1 MVRLDPSQLD
11 LILPAHIRV
20 SPDLTILSTG
30 QSLRRLTPWC
40 APGTRLEDSFRIERP
55 RGLLDLEAWV
65 RNKTPVQLRATK
77 GSVFLRGLVLSLETD
92 FLFCVSHVVSQVSSL
107 QDSGLRMSDFS
118 EVDSSLSAILAAGV
132 QASMVAE
139 SQELMRALSGARDA
153 ALAAS
158 EAKSVFLA
166 NMSHEIRT
174 PLNGVLGLVGALNR
188 TPLTKA
194 QEEMVQLIMTSGQ
207 TLERLLSDILD
218 LTKVEAGQLA
228 LEAAPFQLGAAV
240 EDAVRLM
247 RVRADDKG
255 LAFGLDLG
263 PGSQAWA
270 LGDMVRIRQIVA
282 NLVSNAIKFTPQG
295 RVDVTLRVTDAGDER
310 LGVAIEVRDT
320 GIGFDAYAAERM
332 FQRFAQADG
341 TITRRFGGS
350 GLGLVIS
357 QGLAAAMGGE
367 IEAWSEPGKGSRFT
381 LKLNL
386 PREVDPARA
395 APDRA
400 GPGGWRLGGE
410 GAGRPLKVL
419 LVEDQPINQRVASVI
434 LEYEGAEIAV
444 ANDGE
449 EALAR
454 FEPAA
459 FDIILMDMQM
469 PVMDGL
475 TATQRIR
482 AREAAESLARVPIA
496 MLSANCMA
504 EHVRAAR
511 EAGADLLIAKPVTPD
526 ALIRGVEAALK
537 AARDDKRA
545 SAGR

>member
-40 APGTRLEDSFRIERP
+40 APGTRLEDSFQIERP

-158 EAKSVFLA
+158 EAKTVFLA

-188 TPLTKA
+188 TPLTGA

-228 LEAAPFQLGAAV
+228 LEAAPFQLGEAV

-295 RVDVTLRVTDAGDER
+295 RVDVTLRVTEAGDER

-320 GIGFDAYAAERM
+320 GIGFDAAAAERM

-341 TITRRFGGS
+341 TITRRFGGT

-367 IEAWSEPGKGSRFT
+367 IEARSEPGKGSRFT
-381 LKLNL
+381 LRLDL
-386 PREVDPARA
+386 PREADPARA
-395 APDRA
+395 APARA

-410 GAGRPLKVL
+410 VAGRPLKVL

-475 TATQRIR
+475 TATRRIR
-482 AREAAESLARVPIA
+482 AREEAESLARVPIA

-537 AARDDKRA
+537 AGRDDKRA

>member
-55 RGLLDLEAWV
+55 RGLLDLETWV

-118 EVDSSLSAILAAGV
+118 EVDSSISAILAAGV

-295 RVDVTLRVTDAGDER
+295 RVDVTLRVTEAGEER

-357 QGLAAAMGGE
+357 QGLATAMGGE

-400 GPGGWRLGGE
+400 GPGGWRLGCE
-410 GAGRPLKVL
+410 GAGRPLKVH

-444 ANDGE
+444 ANDGQ

-537 AARDDKRA
+537 AAREDKRA

>member
-1 MVRLDPSQLD
+1 MVRLDPAQLD
-11 LILPAHIRV
+11 LILPSHIRV
-20 SPDLTILSTG
+20 GTDLTILSTG
-30 QSLRRLTPWC
+30 QSLRRLTPGC

-55 RGLLDLEAWV
+55 KGPLELMTWV
-65 RNKTPVQLRATK
+65 RTKTPVQLRAIN
-77 GSVFLRGLVLSLETD
+77 GFVFLRGLVLSIDED
-92 FLFCVSHVVSQVSSL
+92 FLFCVSHVTSQMSSL

-132 QASMVAE
+132 RASMVAE
-139 SQELMRALSGARDA
+139 SQELMHALSRARDE

-188 TPLTKA
+188 TPLTPH

-218 LTKVEAGQLA
+218 LTKVEAGQLV
-228 LEAAPFQLGAAV
+228 LEATAFQLGSAI

-247 RVRADDKG
+247 RVRADEKG

-263 PGSQAWA
+263 PGSQAWV
-270 LGDMVRIRQIVA
+270 LGDVVRIRQIVA
-282 NLVSNAIKFTPQG
+282 NLVSNAIKFTPRG
-295 RVDVTLRVTDAGDER
+295 RVDVAVRVTETSDER

-320 GIGFDAYAAERM
+320 GIGFDASAAERM

-341 TITRRFGGS
+341 TITRRFGGT

-357 QGLAAAMGGE
+357 QGLATAMDGE
-367 IEAWSEPGKGSRFT
+367 IEAWSKPGEGSRFT
-381 LKLNL
+381 LNL
-386 PREVDPARA
+386 RIPRGVEPALKA
-395 APDRA
+395 ADRA
-400 GPGGWRLGGE
+400 GPGAWRPEGG
-410 GAGRPLKVL
+410 GDGRPLKVL
-419 LVEDQPINQRVASVI
+419 LVEDQSINQRVASVI
-434 LEYEGAEIAV
+434 LEHEGAEIAI
-444 ANDGE
+444 ANDGA
-449 EALAR
+449 EALAQ

-475 TATQRIR
+475 TATLRIR
-482 AREAAESLARVPIA
+482 EREQAESLERTPIA
-496 MLSANCMA
+496 MLSANCMP

-511 EAGADLLIAKPVTPD
+511 EAGADLLISKPVTPD
-526 ALIRGVEAALK
+526 ALIQGVEAALRTAREAAK
-537 AARDDKRA
+537 A
-545 SAGR
+545 SGGR

>member
-40 APGTRLEDSFRIERP
+40 APGTRLEDSFQIERP

-158 EAKSVFLA
+158 EAKTVFLA

-188 TPLTKA
+188 TPLTEA

-228 LEAAPFQLGAAV
+228 LEAAPFQLGEAV

-295 RVDVTLRVTDAGDER
+295 RVDVTLRVTEAGDER

-320 GIGFDAYAAERM
+320 GIGFDAAAAERM

-341 TITRRFGGS
+341 TITRRFGGT

-367 IEAWSEPGKGSRFT
+367 IEARSEPGKGSRFT
-381 LKLNL
+381 LRLDL
-386 PREVDPARA
+386 PREADPARA
-395 APDRA
+395 APARA

-475 TATQRIR
+475 TATRRIR
-482 AREAAESLARVPIA
+482 AREEAEALARVPIA